1 MKRDRTRP
9 DPAAGTL
16 LLAAAVVLHYGRV
29 LIVQRSAT
37 ENFLPSVWGV
47 PCGKLDDGEQPQH
60 AVLRELHEE
69 TGLAG
74 TVVRYA
80 GEQTFRS
87 VWRGRLVENQQSN
100 FLVGLNGVGGEEFP
114 QVRTPDPKQGWEW
127 LPVDKIDS
135 FGLDD
140 HNLTAIRQGLAVA
153 VPVSSPGRSVP

>member
-1 MKRDRTRP
+1 MKRERTRSG
-9 DPAAGTL
+9 PAAETL

-29 LIVQRSAT
+29 LIVQRSAM

-47 PCGKLDDGEQPQH
+47 PCGKLDDGEEPQH

-87 VWRGRLVENQQSN
+87 VWRGRPVENQQSN
-100 FLVGLNGVGGEEFP
+100 FLVGLNGAGGDEFP
-114 QVRTPDPKQGWEW
+114 QVCTPDPKQGWEW
-127 LPVDKIDS
+127 LPIDKIDS
-135 FGLDD
+135 FGLDE
-140 HNLTAIRQGLAVA
+140 HNLTAIHQGLAVA
-153 VPVSSPGRSVP
+153 WAVSSPGRPAP